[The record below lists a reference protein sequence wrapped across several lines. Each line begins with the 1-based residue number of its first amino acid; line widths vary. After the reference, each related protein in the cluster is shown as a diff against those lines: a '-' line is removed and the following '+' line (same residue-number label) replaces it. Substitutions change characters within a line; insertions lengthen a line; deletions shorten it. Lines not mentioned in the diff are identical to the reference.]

1 MSAQPTNRAN
11 PVRVSV
17 LPALRSVTIEWGVSR
32 RAMADLAPKGNAPL
46 LTLRYKASPD
56 ARESW
61 SIQDPVSHDSIELPR
76 MDQSLAGIPEIR
88 VSSGYVHIRSAML
101 YAFVS
106 LENER
111 PELLYA
117 RTSIFEQLGV
127 GGGRYQPA
135 GVKIESEHE

>member
-32 RAMADLAPKGNAPL
+32 RAITELAPKGNAPL
-46 LTLRYKASPD
+46 LTLRYNAAPD
-56 ARESW
+56 ASESW
-61 SIQDPVSHDSIELPR
+61 SIHDPITRKSIELPR

-88 VSSGYVHIRSAML
+88 VSAGYVHIRSASL

-106 LENER
+106 LENKR

-117 RTSIFEQLGV
+117 RTSIFEQLGIR
-127 GGGRYQPA
+127 GGRYQPM
-135 GVKIESEHE
+135 GVTLVSEHD